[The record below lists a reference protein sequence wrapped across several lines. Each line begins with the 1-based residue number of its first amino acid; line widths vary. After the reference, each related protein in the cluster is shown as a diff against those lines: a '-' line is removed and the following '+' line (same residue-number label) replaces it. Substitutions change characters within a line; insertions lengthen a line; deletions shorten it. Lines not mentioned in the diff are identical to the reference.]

1 MKENNNYAIS
11 AVISA
16 GLGWFFA
23 SILFA
28 PLAVYFGVKGTK
40 AEQGYNILAWIGLAV
55 GIFELSL
62 IFVYILSI
70 VAIS

>member
-1 MKENNNYAIS
+1 MRENNNYAIS

-16 GLGWFFA
+16 GLGWFFVPIIFG
-23 SILFA
+23 SFA
-28 PLAVYFGVKGTK
+28 IYFGIKGTK
-40 AEQGYNILAWIGLAV
+40 AEQGFNILAWLGLAF

-62 IFVYILSI
+62 ILVYIMSI

>member
-1 MKENNNYAIS
+1 MKGNNNYAIS

-28 PLAVYFGVKGTK
+28 PLAIYFGIKGTK
-40 AEQGYNILAWIGLAV
+40 AEQGYNVLAWV
-55 GIFELSL
+55 GIIIAIFELSL
-62 IFVYILSI
+62 GLIYILMVGI
-70 VAIS
+70 